1 MAQYRKLILTKA
13 NQNYPELNYNS
24 IGYYGMDR
32 YYSPEPYQS
41 YSNYDFPVRQELSNK
56 SFEYTYTQGPSN
68 RIIFRSYFRPIS
80 DNDNISEYNKKKY
93 GHIQYPKD
101 LYYISICP
109 HCGAKNKFIK
119 PNYERRTYQ
128 KNVNINKSQQ
138 LCPNCRSKML
148 ANQNYRMNMSQNLY
162 RTFSPKEN
170 QSIYLMPYG
179 QKDSRIKKCTC
190 KRRTINLQQN
200 IQNNKIIL
208 TEDKDIVNQKSKNLK
223 TETVMD
229 SLDSNPN
236 ANIISKEKEDV
247 VNNELNNINANVND
261 NKNKNAEINNNLEN
275 DEQKKNI
282 NEFSL
287 QENLNLNEQNVD
299 LNKNINDIGEDEND
313 NVKEP
318 DMNGDMNHN
327 DVIEEKEEN
336 AHEEQNLHLEE
347 NNNLDSGENKNLD
360 SGENKNL
367 DLEKNIE
374 LNNDNIDKENENNIP
389 QDLNENENQLNK
401 INQNEGEQ
409 NELLNYYRNKDDEVN
424 YYDNENENE
433 NVKENK
439 LLNSNENENKGFT
452 NDGNENEE
460 INNEKI
466 ENNENINI
474 NGDEQ
479 IDGYKI
485 KYSEIERDDIPDNKN
500 DQNILNNINT
510 NEDSANKKDEQEQEN
525 IQQTQDNNINAN
537 NMEHLEHEVDEN
549 KDNNFNQNEIIEN
562 ENNDLENEK
571 NQLLNKDN
579 LENEEKNN
587 NEGKDVTM
595 ENEAHDAKVNLNEEE
610 NQYMN
615 QNGDNEKEE
624 NININ
629 KNHQIEDEIY
639 KEDNNVNANVE
650 EDQEKLNQKM
660 SLEENNQF
668 NQVENDVIGD
678 NGKKDEDNNVDNVN
692 ANANENNDNT
702 NNDIMDKDNMNNVN
716 FDNDNMDNDNMNNDN
731 MNNVNLEN
739 DNIDNEIMDKDN
751 MNNVNLDKDNMDN
764 DNDKDNINNAN
775 LDKNNMDNDNDK
787 DNINN
792 ANLDKDNMDNDNMD
806 KYNMDN
812 TNNNNDIINNDDNY
826 KKDNS
831 GEFEEID
838 IENKGMIEKK
848 NIKNSQKSSG
858 KIKPK
863 IPKSG
868 ELLFNPK
875 KSKKRN
881 YKPLFNKY
889 ELEELNNRHR
899 QGMAFQEGESVFK
912 KAKEIF
918 PSKYGIEMPY
928 KSPVRQSNYS
938 VNSISRKSMEKS
950 IKRKTISEK
959 KNKSQKYDEETP
971 IKEFDYNS
979 QKNGQFKIQKYEK
992 KNYYAYKS
1000 NIKSDNPFEG
1010 LSLYNKNTKER
1021 KSLIAK
1027 KVEKEENEYNEINL
1041 LEGSI
1046 IKNKDLNEEE
1056 LNQLINKISKFMY
1069 EDEEKNL
1076 EIKELYEY
1084 KIHRVSNIIKFM
1096 NDEAQKKILE
1106 ELQNNAKDEYSTK
1119 LFEILKSKIDE
1130 YKEKLIKSYK
1140 IEETSKNDPYS
1151 FKLHSP
1157 TKKVF
1162 KKSLRKSNK

>member
-1 MAQYRKLILTKA
+1 MAQYRKLILTKI

-24 IGYYGMDR
+24 TGYYGMDR
-32 YYSPEPYQS
+32 YYSTEPYQS
-41 YSNYDFPVRQELSNK
+41 YSDYDFPVKPELSNK

-80 DNDNISEYNKKKY
+80 DNDNISEYNKNKY
-93 GHIQYPKD
+93 GHIQYPKE

-109 HCGAKNKFIK
+109 HCGSKNKFMK

-138 LCPNCRSKML
+138 LCPNCRYKIL
-148 ANQNYRMNMSQNLY
+148 ANQNYRMNMAQNLN

-179 QKDSRIKKCTC
+179 QKDSSIKKCTC
-190 KRRTINLQQN
+190 KRRTINLPQN
-200 IQNNKIIL
+200 TQNNKIIL

-223 TETVMD
+223 TETIMD
-229 SLDSNPN
+229 SLDSNAK

-247 VNNELNNINANVND
+247 VNNELNNNINVND
-261 NKNKNAEINNNLEN
+261 NKNENAEINNNLDN
-275 DEQKKNI
+275 DGQKKNI
-282 NEFSL
+282 NQFAL

-327 DVIEEKEEN
+327 DLIEEKEEN
-336 AHEEQNLHLEE
+336 VHEDQNLHLEE
-347 NNNLDSGENKNLD
+347 NNNLDSRENKNLD
-360 SGENKNL
+360 LGENKNL

-374 LNNDNIDKENENNIP
+374 LNNDNIEKENQNNIP
-389 QDLNENENQLNK
+389 QDLNENENKLNK

-433 NVKENK
+433 NIKENK
-439 LLNSNENENKGFT
+439 LLNSNENENKGFI
-452 NDGNENEE
+452 NDGNENED
-460 INNEKI
+460 IKNEKI

-474 NGDEQ
+474 NEDEQ
-479 IDGYKI
+479 NDKYKI

-500 DQNILNNINT
+500 GQNILNDINT
-510 NEDSANKKDEQEQEN
+510 NDDSANKKEEQEQEQEN
-525 IQQTQDNNINAN
+525 LQQTHDNNINAN
-537 NMEHLEHEVDEN
+537 NMEHLENEVEEN

-562 ENNDLENEK
+562 ENNDLGNEQ

-587 NEGKDVTM
+587 EDKDVNM
-595 ENEAHDAKVNLNEEE
+595 ENEALDAKVNLNEEE

-629 KNHQIEDEIY
+629 KSHQIEGEID
-639 KEDNNVNANVE
+639 KEDNNVNVNE
-650 EDQEKLNQKM
+650 EEEQDKLNQKI
-660 SLEENNQF
+660 SQEESNLLK
-668 NQVENDVIGD
+668 QVENDVIGD
-678 NGKKDEDNNVDNVN
+678 NGKKDEDNNEDNGNV
-692 ANANENNDNT
+692 NENNDNMNKFNI
-702 NNDIMDKDNMNNVN
+702 NNI
-716 FDNDNMDNDNMNNDN
+716 
-731 MNNVNLEN
+731 
-739 DNIDNEIMDKDN
+739 N
-751 MNNVNLDKDNMDN
+751 MNNVNLDNVNMDN
-764 DNDKDNINNAN
+764 N
-775 LDKNNMDNDNDK
+775 
-787 DNINN
+787 
-792 ANLDKDNMDNDNMD
+792 NMDNDNMD
-806 KYNMDN
+806 NANIDNEKMDN
-812 TNNNNDIINNDDNY
+812 DKLDNDNIDNANINIIKDSGVINDNMNNGDDNN
-826 KKDNS
+826 KKENV
-831 GEFEEID
+831 EEYEEID
-838 IENKGMIEKK
+838 NENKGMNGKK

-858 KIKPK
+858 KTKPK
-863 IPKSG
+863 IPQSG

-938 VNSISRKSMEKS
+938 VNSLSRRSMEKS

-959 KNKSQKYDEETP
+959 KNKSQMKYDEETP

-992 KNYYAYKS
+992 KNYYMYKS

-1056 LNQLINKISKFMY
+1056 LNQLIIKISKFMY
-1069 EDEEKNL
+1069 ENEEKNL
-1076 EIKELYEY
+1076 ENKELYEY

-1106 ELQNNAKDEYSTK
+1106 ELQKNAKDEYSTK

-1140 IEETSKNDPYS
+1140 IEETSKNGAYS
-1151 FKLHSP
+1151 FKLYSP
-1157 TKKVF
+1157 AKKVF